1 MELPSAV
8 ELQAGT
14 SSSPTAVSSPRCRF
28 AKDIRA
34 QRTHSPFALGSV
46 LVEGRLVDAGAN
58 QTAHPGIREAYLRP
72 SALKVGGED
81 RLREEFGI
89 PPQVGIRIPGPD
101 ETVVEPK
108 AGEVAFFT
116 SLLKLGLSFPLPD
129 FICHFFQYFHLC
141 PIQLAL
147 NGWRYLLGSL
157 VLSELNLE
165 PLQFGDIR
173 SVCSLKESKPY
184 GYYITMTSGYQT
196 VTGLPDTNKGWQ
208 DEYFFLSGEVGD
220 IPKTPGLIRKPP
232 GIYCVS

>member
-1 MELPSAV
+1 MESSSVP
-8 ELQAGT
+8 ELQVGT
-14 SSSPTAVSSPRCRF
+14 SSSPHVASSSRHRF

-34 QRTHSPFALGSV
+34 QRTHSPFASGSV
-46 LVEGRLVDAGAN
+46 LVDSHLVDAEAN
-58 QTAHPGIREAYLRP
+58 QTVHPGIREAHLRP
-72 SALKVGGED
+72 SALKVGDED

-108 AGEVAFFT
+108 AGEVAFFV

-129 FICHFFQYFHLC
+129 FICHFLQYFHLC

-147 NGWRYLLGSL
+147 NGWRYLLGCL

-173 SVCSLKESKPY
+173 AVSSLKESKPY
-184 GYYITMTSGYQT
+184 GYYITMTSGFQT
-196 VTGLPDTNKGWQ
+196 VIGLPDTNKGWQ
-208 DEYFFLSGEVGD
+208 DEYFFLSGEDGD
-220 IPKTPGLIRKPP
+220 IPKTPGLIRKPL
-232 GIYCVS
+232 GFIMLF